1 MLQYRMQRKHYEK
14 KVEIGDASKLKVG
27 IIISRF
33 NEDITEGLLE
43 GALETLALWRVS
55 KANITILRVPGS
67 FEIPF
72 AAQRLIARAKPHA
85 VIALGCIIKGE
96 TSHDYHI
103 ASAVSHGITRV
114 ALDTKTPISFGILT
128 TNTLAQA
135 QKRSKGKAN
144 AGIEAAIGALE
155 SALLPF

>member
-1 MLQYRMQRKHYEK
+1 MQRKHYEK
-14 KVEIGDASKLKVG
+14 EVEKRDASKLRVG
-27 IIISRF
+27 IVVSRF

-43 GALETLALWRVS
+43 GALATLAAWKVKR
-55 KANITILRVPGS
+55 ANITIVRVPGS

-72 AAQRLIARAKPHA
+72 AAQQLIARKKPHA

-114 ALDTKTPISFGILT
+114 ALDQNVPIAFGVLT
-128 TNTLAQA
+128 TNSLEQA
-135 QKRSKGKAN
+135 QLRSRGKTN
-144 AGIEAAIGALE
+144 AGIEAALGALE
-155 SALLPF
+155 NALLEF